1 MIKRNLFKAGRSL
14 AVILAATLVMSQGV
28 TALADDA
35 VVIVND
41 GKTEMSDSNGGS
53 SGVEVKVNDTT
64 DNNQDNDHVSIPT
77 DPISDGGLTVSSVD
91 GSAYDDSTKKTPE
104 NDTTASVTVNGS
116 VTNNS
121 GSGSG
126 GGNKSAVNATA
137 TSESSTGSS
146 AKTEVTVN
154 GDAVAGNINEAD
166 NSDAGVKAESYSYG
180 TESHAKT
187 EVTVNG
193 NVTANGTGSTTGV
206 RVDSSTLNNTYEE
219 GSTTAAQDNATRTAS
234 TEVNVTGNVTATSNG
249 GTSTGIY
256 TTSSGEGAS
265 SKVKV
270 DGKVTSTSSGQ
281 AEGINVNQP
290 GQGGK
295 VDIEV
300 GGNVSADSSGG
311 WVYGI
316 KGSAQDAD
324 VNIKVKGDVKASSN
338 KGAETIQI
346 LGTEKSFN
354 LEVGGSVI
362 QEGTGVGAINIEKV
376 PYKEGTVD
384 NTPSIKVTV
393 AKDVTADTTAINI
406 ADSTDA
412 IDVTVGGT
420 VSGKEQNIVIGSD
433 NTDNLNITVWKVD
446 TTNDKDVAVNM
457 EYSEGKYNYTRNTEV
472 EESINY
478 IIKVGGDSKINLD
491 GTTKVNGYDTAK
503 EGKTVY
509 LKVDIPTGYTA
520 EFKDVNGNS
529 NYKIV
534 PNGEGGAY
542 LVVPRG
548 GGVEVGVTLKQI
560 SGQSTSDD
568 KNTTISQSTA
578 GESRTESGA
587 SDGEYWSPSSN
598 NNNNN
603 NNNGNASGA
612 MAGYAALQGL
622 QVHSMS
628 SLGTDMVLNVADVLM
643 PVDTLTAINNFMGN
657 NVPTLGSNNVMGAG
671 VVNFNNMFLTS
682 VSDTVEV
689 PVAANV
695 AANQSYTVMFSDGT
709 QVVVPCLMNGV
720 LSIPFN
726 KAAEGLTYIIY
737 GLQMDPSM
745 FIGMPAT
752 NGWTY

>member
-14 AVILAATLVMSQGV
+14 AVILAATLVMSQGI

-35 VVIVND
+35 
-41 GKTEMSDSNGGS
+41 S
-53 SGVEVKVNDTT
+53 SGVEVTVNDTDYT
-64 DNNQDNDHVSIPT
+64 KDNDHVSTSIN
-77 DPISDGGLTVSSVD
+77 PISDGGLTVSSVD
-91 GSAYDDSTKKTPE
+91 GSVYDDNTKKTPE
-104 NDTTASVTVNGS
+104 NDTTASVTVSGS
-116 VTNNS
+116 VTNDS

-126 GGNKSAVNATA
+126 GWNKSAVNATA

-166 NSDAGVKAESYSYG
+166 NSDAGVKAESYSNG

-193 NVTANGTGSTTGV
+193 NVTANGTESTTGV
-206 RVDSSTLNNTYEE
+206 RVDSSTLKN

-249 GTSTGIY
+249 VTSKGIY
-256 TTSSGEGAS
+256 ATSSGEEAS

-270 DGKVTSTSSGQ
+270 DGNVTSTSSGQ

-300 GGNVSADSSGG
+300 GGNVRADSSGYAFG
-311 WVYGI
+311 VN
-316 KGSAQDAD
+316 GSAGDAD
-324 VNIKVKGDVKASSN
+324 VNIKVVGDVTAN
-338 KGAETIQI
+338 GEKGSEAIQI
-346 LGTEKSFN
+346 MEGKSFN
-354 LEVGGSVI
+354 VEVGGSVK
-362 QEGTGVGAINIEKV
+362 QTGTGKMAFGINISDKSYSGLDVTPSISVTVAEDVTSDGSAINISKA
-376 PYKEGTVD
+376 KEE
-384 NTPSIKVTV
+384 S
-393 AKDVTADTTAINI
+393 
-406 ADSTDA
+406 S

-420 VSGKEQNIVIGSD
+420 VSGKEHNIVLES
-433 NTDNLNITVWKVD
+433 NTTTDNLNITVWKVD
-446 TTNDKDVAVNM
+446 TTKNDKIVETFDWSK
-457 EYSEGKYNYTRNTEV
+457 EEKYTRNTEA
-472 EESINY
+472 EKKINY
-478 IIKVGGDSKINLD
+478 IIKVSGDKQINLD
-491 GTTKVNGYDTAK
+491 GTTKVNGYDTAN

-548 GGVEVGVTLKQI
+548 GGVEVGVTLRQI

-587 SDGEYWSPSSN
+587 SDGEYWSPSSSN
-598 NNNNN
+598 DR
-603 NNNGNASGA
+603 GNASA
-612 MAGYAALQGL
+612 AAFAGFEAIQGL

-628 SLGTDMVLNVADVLM
+628 FGGMDVALNVADVLT
-643 PVDTLTAINNFMGN
+643 PVDNLTAINNFIAAGAGN
-657 NVPTLGSNNVMGAG
+657 LGTNNMMGAG
-671 VVNFNNMFLTS
+671 VVSFNSMFVNS

-689 PVAANV
+689 PVAASV
-695 AANQSYTVMFSDGT
+695 AAGQSYTVMFSDGT
-709 QVVVPCLMNGV
+709 SVVVPCALNGV
-720 LSIPFN
+720 LNIPFN

-752 NGWTY
+752 NG